1 MKNTYCSK
9 SNRPLGSKASILHN
23 IVWHFL
29 LTNFG
34 QKYTYNFFAPFL
46 TISFSSALNEKS
58 DQQQLVLFNVAATVY
73 SLHQAAGAILTRE
86 LDQKHN
92 APGGSGCCYG
102 SACSIS

>member
-1 MKNTYCSK
+1 MAFSFN
-9 SNRPLGSKASILHN
+9 
-23 IVWHFL
+23 HFL
-29 LTNFG
+29 A
-34 QKYTYNFFAPFL
+34 KSIPINFFALFL
-46 TISFSSALNEKS
+46 IISFSSALNEKS

-92 APGGSGCCYG
+92 ALGGGCCYG

>member
-23 IVWHFL
+23 ILWHFL
-29 LTNFG
+29 LTIFG
-34 QKYTYNFFAPFL
+34 QKYTPITFFALFL

-92 APGGSGCCYG
+92 ALGGGCCYG

>member
-34 QKYTYNFFAPFL
+34 QKYTYNFFALFL

-92 APGGSGCCYG
+92 ALGGGCCYG